1 MIRKNREHIE
11 LSKLTRIAGLLVAML
26 LFSSCSKGSDEDEG
40 KVDSSGPKEAEP
52 KKIEDKH
59 SSKTSGATEE
69 VSKKIENV
77 TGNHSKL
84 AWYQYLGKS
93 SDSLGNGNQLQL
105 WGIDTRDGLGA
116 RVILKEK
123 SSYAR
128 PLISPDGKW
137 ILYTNKHTERKNNK
151 KKFKPVVHRVDWK
164 GGQGEELGKGYA
176 VDVWKDPKSK
186 LTWVYVANLIPTDR
200 ASMYADK
207 LERFQ
212 LDDPEKREVVWDKT
226 KISVDSIQLS
236 GDGKRASCLFPWPD
250 VGVMDLEKMEYWRN
264 QHGCWPSL
272 APDDSYIAWVFD
284 GSHKSVHLF
293 ADRGKKLSVVQLND
307 GPDMGGHEMYHPR
320 WANHPRFITVTGP
333 YIGPSIGKSG
343 KEAEV
348 YIGEFGEG
356 LKSIKNWVKVTDNK
370 KGDHY
375 PDLWIKGGEKETL
388 GKISGAESAVVD
400 PDAVMAK
407 TWPPNREG
415 LHFLWE
421 KADGQNQVGSGK
433 SQRMCGVEARHRARF
448 GRNFEML
455 TGGGYFEADAISS
468 PLIAERLVDGDF
480 AIQLQLSSHDPK
492 QSGMILST
500 AEFQIQQDANDLVFL
515 TKEQGYSLGNV
526 EANTP
531 IHLAVSFQKGKW
543 QFFRDGGIQISDSI
557 SKRMEGAKG
566 VAGLTVGD
574 GKWEGQV
581 NGLAVYGRGLTE
593 GEAAASFASL
603 GSIVMAGT
611 AASNRIQLQGKLV
624 EMTAERGVEELDTY
638 RRALLVYTYEVEK
651 IIRGKFDQPKV
662 YVNHWSIMDRKP
674 LKSIKRE
681 LGKSYTLEI
690 EPMNEHPELES
701 ERRWFDGL
709 ALEEHFDVTTP
720 AP

>member
-1 MIRKNREHIE
+1 
-11 LSKLTRIAGLLVAML
+11 
-26 LFSSCSKGSDEDEG
+26 
-40 KVDSSGPKEAEP
+40 
-52 KKIEDKH
+52 
-59 SSKTSGATEE
+59 
-69 VSKKIENV
+69 
-77 TGNHSKL
+77 
-84 AWYQYLGKS
+84 
-93 SDSLGNGNQLQL
+93 
-105 WGIDTRDGLGA
+105 
-116 RVILKEK
+116 
-123 SSYAR
+123 
-128 PLISPDGKW
+128 
-137 ILYTNKHTERKNNK
+137 
-151 KKFKPVVHRVDWK
+151 
-164 GGQGEELGKGYA
+164 
-176 VDVWKDPKSK
+176 
-186 LTWVYVANLIPTDR
+186 
-200 ASMYADK
+200 
-207 LERFQ
+207 
-212 LDDPEKREVVWDKT
+212 
-226 KISVDSIQLS
+226 
-236 GDGKRASCLFPWPD
+236 
-250 VGVMDLEKMEYWRN
+250 MDLEKMEYWRN

-272 APDDSYIAWVFD
+272 APDNSYIAWVFD

-293 ADRGKKLSVVQLND
+293 ADRGKKLSVVKLND

-348 YIGEFGEG
+348 YIGEFGED
-356 LKSIKNWVKVTDNK
+356 LKSIKSWVKVTDNK

-388 GKISGAESAVVD
+388 GKISGTESAAVD
-400 PDAVMAK
+400 PVAVIAK

-415 LHFLWE
+415 LYFLWE
-421 KADGQNQVGSGK
+421 KADGQNQVGSGE
-433 SQRMCGVEARHRARF
+433 SQRMCGVEVRHRARF

-480 AIQLQLSSHDPK
+480 AIQLQLSTHDPK

-515 TKEQGYSLGNV
+515 TKEQGYSLGNM

-531 IHLAVSFQKGKW
+531 IHLAVSFRKGKW
-543 QFFRDGGIQISDSI
+543 QFFRDGRIQISDSI
-557 SKRMEGAKG
+557 SKRMEAAKG

-611 AASNRIQLQGKLV
+611 AASNRIKLQGKLV

-651 IIRGKFDQPKV
+651 IITGKFDQPKV
-662 YVNHWSIMDRKP
+662 YVNHWSIMDHKP